1 MLKLKDRITI
11 LKSRT
16 TSQEAVELANAALEA
31 CKSNGFM
38 DSVVAENLVKDLE
51 GIDDAEVKNFV
62 AREQRFIE
70 ISNLGVKE
78 AYKNAI
84 GSDLMHYPTIKPM
97 LESMKHHVNTLP
109 EYVTAPHFISAL
121 QQYSWNPE
129 LKTDLDKISENVEK
143 YKEDIALA
151 NFMYEFKN
159 SNGSYL
165 SKMFEA
171 ELDNYFVD
179 RTDTNRKKV
188 LEKINPYL
196 FDANIKQLHDILI
209 VSEGGFQ
216 IDANGEVIIEKI
228 YSPVLINENEDIFFA
243 SNRFLRKSGNTI
255 TTLSEEEIKA
265 LPKNFVD
272 VSLFLSYP
280 NVSVYE
286 SKIAI
291 ITESGN
297 KKVEI
302 ITEGEKPVLKLN
314 GKEMSYQMFTK
325 YFMNEGVFRK
335 SDNNVLYQISVLFEN
350 VDNIY
355 EIDYGKKLIS
365 KSNRGQWVDIYKTDG
380 KIFVT
385 RVDESQKKNEFISNI
400 NAHQTK
406 QLVLEHLRFDITESL
421 RDLMPQ
427 EKEKLENLTKQKGEL
442 LEAIKLLTDKKI
454 TVLEQIKTN
463 PVLRANKEV
472 KDLLEAIDVEVEKL
486 KEQEHVVRNMIKS
499 LTTVGMFTKDELVD
513 EGFIDNIWKKTNKNT
528 VLYFAQEDE
537 NGKYLVGRQTYD
549 DYKNNQYWD
558 KVDQDLSVDAAVK
571 MAKDL
576 ANKEKNGLYVETDD
590 VKLYMESRS
599 AQSFKPGDKIQIEI
613 EPGIIDYGVIISCNK
628 NKKTCHV
635 KWEDGSENK
644 NVKIEDISLK
654 ESKDPDGVDKL
665 NKQNKDMEVSDEIK
679 KNEDLENPLES
690 GDVVKLKNGATG
702 VVQGNDG
709 NNNTIVIM
717 EDGKSVSIPQEYL
730 HEVEIIKKKS
740 QEAQPEIK
748 TTDGTQSVEIREGNE
763 EWIEGVMLD
772 KKGKECDE
780 ILVNALDYTSKGD
793 DEEINIKTGKGFNR
807 TAKTLKKFIKIVN

>member
-78 AYKNAI
+78 AYQNVI
-84 GSDLMHYPTIKPM
+84 GGDLMHYPTIKPM
-97 LESMKHHVNTLP
+97 LESMKQQVNTLP
-109 EYVTAPHFISAL
+109 EYVTAPHFISVL

-129 LKTDLDKISENVEK
+129 LKTDLDKISETVEK

-209 VSEGGFQ
+209 ASEGGFQ

-255 TTLSEEEIKA
+255 TALSEEEIKA

-513 EGFIDNIWKKTNKNT
+513 EGFIDDIWKKTNKNT

-537 NGKYLVGRQTYD
+537 NGKYLVGKQTYD
-549 DYKNNQYWD
+549 DYKNSQYWD
-558 KVDQDLSVDAAVK
+558 KVDQDLSVDAAIK

-590 VKLYMESRS
+590 AKLYMES
-599 AQSFKPGDKIQIEI
+599 
-613 EPGIIDYGVIISCNK
+613 
-628 NKKTCHV
+628 
-635 KWEDGSENK
+635 
-644 NVKIEDISLK
+644 

-748 TTDGTQSVEIREGNE
+748 TTDGTQSVEVREGKE

-772 KKGKECDE
+772 KKGKEGDE

-807 TAKTLKKFIKIVN
+807 TAKTLKKFIKIVD

>member
-78 AYKNAI
+78 AYQNVI
-84 GSDLMHYPTIKPM
+84 GGDLMHYPTIKPM
-97 LESMKHHVNTLP
+97 LESMKQQVNTLP

-129 LKTDLDKISENVEK
+129 LKTDLDKISETVEK

-243 SNRFLRKSGNTI
+243 SNRFLRKRGNTI
-255 TTLSEEEIKA
+255 TALSEEEIKA

-385 RVDESQKKNEFISNI
+385 KVDESQKKNEFISNI

-513 EGFIDNIWKKTNKNT
+513 EGFIGDIWKKTNKNT

-537 NGKYLVGRQTYD
+537 NGKYLVGKQTYD
-549 DYKNNQYWD
+549 DYKNSQYWD
-558 KVDQDLSVDAAVK
+558 KVDQDLSVDAAIK

-590 VKLYMESRS
+590 AKLYMES
-599 AQSFKPGDKIQIEI
+599 
-613 EPGIIDYGVIISCNK
+613 
-628 NKKTCHV
+628 
-635 KWEDGSENK
+635 
-644 NVKIEDISLK
+644 

-748 TTDGTQSVEIREGNE
+748 TTDGTQSVEVREGKE

-772 KKGKECDE
+772 KKGKEGDE

>member
-11 LKSRT
+11 LKNRT

-78 AYKNAI
+78 AYQNVI
-84 GSDLMHYPTIKPM
+84 GGDLMHYPTIKPM
-97 LESMKHHVNTLP
+97 LESMKQQVNTLP
-109 EYVTAPHFISAL
+109 EYVTAPHFISVL

-129 LKTDLDKISENVEK
+129 LKTDLDKISETVEK

-243 SNRFLRKSGNTI
+243 SNRFLRKRGNTI
-255 TTLSEEEIKA
+255 TALSEEEIKA

-385 RVDESQKKNEFISNI
+385 KVDESQKKNEFISNI

-513 EGFIDNIWKKTNKNT
+513 EGFIDDIWKKTNKNT

-549 DYKNNQYWD
+549 DYKNSQYWD
-558 KVDQDLSVDAAVK
+558 KVDQDLSVDAAIK

-590 VKLYMESRS
+590 VKLYMES
-599 AQSFKPGDKIQIEI
+599 
-613 EPGIIDYGVIISCNK
+613 
-628 NKKTCHV
+628 
-635 KWEDGSENK
+635 
-644 NVKIEDISLK
+644 

-690 GDVVKLKNGATG
+690 GDVVKLKNGAIG

-748 TTDGTQSVEIREGNE
+748 TTDGTQSVEVREGNE

-772 KKGKECDE
+772 KKGKEGDE

-807 TAKTLKKFIKIVN
+807 TAKTLKKFIKIVD

>member
-11 LKSRT
+11 LKNRT

-78 AYKNAI
+78 AYQNVI
-84 GSDLMHYPTIKPM
+84 GGDLMHYPTIKPM
-97 LESMKHHVNTLP
+97 LESMKQQVNTLP
-109 EYVTAPHFISAL
+109 EYVTAPHFISVL

-129 LKTDLDKISENVEK
+129 LKTDLDKISETVEK

-243 SNRFLRKSGNTI
+243 SNRFLRKRGNTI
-255 TTLSEEEIKA
+255 TALSEEEIKA

-385 RVDESQKKNEFISNI
+385 KVDESQKKNEFISNI

-486 KEQEHVVRNMIKS
+486 KEQEHAVRNMIKS

-513 EGFIDNIWKKTNKNT
+513 EGFIADIWKKTNKNT

-549 DYKNNQYWD
+549 DYKNNQFWD
-558 KVDQDLSVDAAVK
+558 IVDQDLSVDAAIK

-590 VKLYMESRS
+590 AKLHMESKS
-599 AQSFKPGDKIQIEI
+599 AQYFNPGDNVQIEI
-613 EPGIIDYGVIISCNK
+613 EPGFIDYGVVISCNK

-690 GDVVKLKNGATG
+690 GDIVKLKNGATG

-740 QEAQPEIK
+740 QEAQPEVK
-748 TTDGTQSVEIREGNE
+748 TTDGTQSVEVREGNE

-772 KKGKECDE
+772 KKGKEGDE
-780 ILVNALDYTSKGD
+780 ILINALDYTSKGD
-793 DEEINIKTGKGFNR
+793 DEEINIKTGKSFNR
-807 TAKTLKKFIKIVN
+807 TAKTLKKFIKIVD

>member
-16 TSQEAVELANAALEA
+16 TSQDAVELANAALKA

-51 GIDDAEVKNFV
+51 GIDDAEVKNFI
-62 AREQRFIE
+62 AREQRFVD

-78 AYKNAI
+78 AYQNAI
-84 GSDLMHYPTIKPM
+84 NGVLMHYPTIKPM
-97 LESMKHHVNTLP
+97 LESMKHQVNTLP
-109 EYVTAPHFISAL
+109 EYVSAPHFINAL

-129 LKTDLDKISENVEK
+129 LKIDLDKISETVDK

-171 ELDNYFVD
+171 ELDKYFID

-216 IDANGEVIIEKI
+216 INANGEVIIEKI

-255 TTLSEEEIKA
+255 TALSEEEIKA

-272 VSLFLSYP
+272 VSLFLSHP

-365 KSNRGQWVDIYKTDG
+365 KSNRGQWVDVYKTDG

-385 RVDESQKKNEFISNI
+385 KVDESQKKNEFISNV

-454 TVLEQIKTN
+454 TVLEQIKIS

-486 KEQEHVVRNMIKS
+486 KEQEHAVRNMIKS

-590 VKLYMESRS
+590 AKLYMES
-599 AQSFKPGDKIQIEI
+599 
-613 EPGIIDYGVIISCNK
+613 
-628 NKKTCHV
+628 
-635 KWEDGSENK
+635 
-644 NVKIEDISLK
+644 

-748 TTDGTQSVEIREGNE
+748 TTDGTQSVEVREGNE

-772 KKGKECDE
+772 KKGKEGDE

-793 DEEINIKTGKGFNR
+793 DEEINIKTGKSFNR
-807 TAKTLKKFIKIVN
+807 TAKTLKKFIKIVD

>member
-78 AYKNAI
+78 AYQNVI
-84 GSDLMHYPTIKPM
+84 GGDLMHYPTIKPM
-97 LESMKHHVNTLP
+97 LESMKQQVNTLP

-129 LKTDLDKISENVEK
+129 LKTDLDKISETVEK

-243 SNRFLRKSGNTI
+243 SNRFLRKRGNTI
-255 TTLSEEEIKA
+255 TALSEEEIKA

-385 RVDESQKKNEFISNI
+385 KVDESQKKNEFISNI

-513 EGFIDNIWKKTNKNT
+513 EGFIGDIWKKTNKNT

-537 NGKYLVGRQTYD
+537 NGKYLVGKQTYD
-549 DYKNNQYWD
+549 DYKNSQYWD
-558 KVDQDLSVDAAVK
+558 KVDQDLSVDAAIK

-590 VKLYMESRS
+590 VKLYMES
-599 AQSFKPGDKIQIEI
+599 
-613 EPGIIDYGVIISCNK
+613 
-628 NKKTCHV
+628 
-635 KWEDGSENK
+635 
-644 NVKIEDISLK
+644 

-748 TTDGTQSVEIREGNE
+748 TTDGTQSVEVREGKE

-772 KKGKECDE
+772 KKGKEGDE